1 MAKKNDFTII
11 NDLKTEASYLE
22 ILASAP
28 LGNSEVARRLERA
41 AKVMRKA
48 SRLLELEDDG
58 YIPMFL
64 RKQAR

>member
-11 NDLKTEASYLE
+11 NDLKEHATYLE
-22 ILASAP
+22 SIAQAP
-28 LGNSEVARRLERA
+28 ISPEFAFRLERA
-41 AKVMRKA
+41 ARVMRKA

>member
-28 LGNSEVARRLERA
+28 LGNPEVSWRLQKA

-48 SRLLELEDDG
+48 SRMMEIDDME
-58 YIPMFL
+58 IPAFL